1 MPRKTKQISVK
12 VSSRYQIV
20 LPKGVREAL
29 GLRPGDRLLVALE
42 GSRVVL
48 RPKPQSY
55 AQALRGLHQEV
66 WQGLNAQEYV
76 EKEREGWA

>member
-1 MPRKTKQISVK
+1 MK

-42 GSRVVL
+42 GDRVVL
-48 RPKPQSY
+48 RPKPPSY
-55 AQALRGLHQEV
+55 AQALRGLHREV

-76 EKEREGWA
+76 EKEREGWT